1 MTLSTSESDA
11 SEITIAEGGSLENN
25 GTLVVKSGGTVSC
38 SGELI
43 NASTLTND
51 GTITKSGE
59 GIIFNQGVINGDNGD
74 AVKDIMTEKFTVTF
88 NTLGGKPVPDPE
100 IQELEKDER
109 LTEPVPSPEKR
120 GQTFTGWYTD
130 ENAIATAK
138 WDFSQFVTE
147 YRMTLYAGWK
157 FHGIDIEDISGRF
170 VYSGSAMEPEITV
183 KDKVSGNS
191 LVKDSDYTIK
201 YRDNINAGTAA
212 VILTGKGDYQAAGEI
227 EKTFTILKK
236 EITPEVIVTGSYIYT
251 GSEIK
256 PEFTVMNGDTILT
269 ENDYKA
275 ELSNNVDAGTATI
288 LIKESPGG
296 NFKFEDKAVT
306 FTIEKADNPAV
317 ITSSAAVSKGGK
329 TLDLS
334 KLVSGAEGKVS
345 YEITGEASGCSVDSD
360 TGLFTSGNDICECS
374 VTVTIDGNEN
384 YRGRNGVIR
393 VSVSE
398 PDPDDDP
405 KDDPNNDPIDDP
417 NNDPADKPQETDE
430 PPAPA
435 KVPFTDP
442 GQVYAS
448 PEDNFAPIAKGSSDG
463 VGGSIGKLILDF
475 SKVDQSGV
483 KPSDLKM
490 TVIAGSK
497 LTADQKLKDE
507 KSFTTEGGVKVKVDK
522 KTLIPRITC
531 KGTGKVTL
539 TMYNDVTYTVSFTAE
554 KPKAK
559 KDAKKITKGGDRD
572 IKTIFDLF
580 GAHIDSGKLE
590 ILKQKHSQAALSGNS
605 VIIDPKEKD
614 SIKLRY
620 RYLNKKY
627 NITVKVN

>member
-1 MTLSTSESDA
+1 M
-11 SEITIAEGGSLENN
+11 
-25 GTLVVKSGGTVSC
+25 KSGGTVNC

-43 NASTLTND
+43 NDNTLTND
-51 GTITKSGE
+51 GKITKSGE
-59 GIIFNQGVINGDNGD
+59 GIIFNQGVIKGDNSE
-74 AVKDIMTEKFTVTF
+74 AVRDIMTEVFTVTF
-88 NTLGGKPVPDPE
+88 NTLGGDSVSGQKLRKN
-100 IQELEKDER
+100 EL

-120 GQTFTGWYTD
+120 GHTFTGWYTD
-130 ENAIATAK
+130 ENATVP
-138 WDFSQFVTE
+138 WDFSHVVTR
-147 YRMTLYAGWK
+147 YFMTLYAGWK

-227 EKTFTILKK
+227 EKTFNILKK
-236 EITPEVIVTGSYIYT
+236 EITPEVRVTGSYIYT

-275 ELSNNVDAGTATI
+275 ELSNNVNAGTATL
-288 LIKESPGG
+288 LIKEASGG
-296 NFKFEDKAVT
+296 NYEFEDKAVT

-317 ITSSAAVSKGGK
+317 ITPSAAVSKGGK

-374 VTVTIDGNEN
+374 VTVSINGNEN
-384 YRGRNGVIR
+384 YSGRNGVIR
-393 VSVSE
+393 VSVTDDPSDK
-398 PDPDDDP
+398 PDPTDDP
-405 KDDPNNDPIDDP
+405 TDKPDPTDDPTNKPDPT
-417 NNDPADKPQETDE
+417 DKPQEPDE
-430 PPAPA
+430 SPAPA

-448 PEDNFAPIAKGSSDG
+448 PEDNFAPIANGSSDG

-497 LTADQKLKDE
+497 LTAAQKLKDE
-507 KSFTTEGGVKVKVDK
+507 KSFTTEGRVKVKVDN

-539 TMYNDVTYTVSFTAE
+539 TMYNDVAYTVSFTAD

-559 KDAKKITKGGDRD
+559 KDTKKLAKGGDRV
-572 IKTIFDLF
+572 IKTVFDLF
-580 GAHIDSGKLE
+580 GTHIDSGTLE

-614 SIKLRY
+614 SIKLQY
-620 RYLNKKY
+620 KYLNKKY
-627 NITVKVN
+627 KITVKVK